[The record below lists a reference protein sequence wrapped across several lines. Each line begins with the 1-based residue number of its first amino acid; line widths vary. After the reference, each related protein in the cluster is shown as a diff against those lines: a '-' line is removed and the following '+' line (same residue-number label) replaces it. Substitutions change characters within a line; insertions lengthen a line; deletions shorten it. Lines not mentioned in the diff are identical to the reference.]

1 MALLQRFLE
10 NLLPAEPLVPA
21 PSTRNPEPE
30 PDYGVDGAGG
40 AVLTRE
46 GGGASAHGR
55 HLVVLPTV

>member
-10 NLLPAEPLVPA
+10 NLLPAEPLFSA

-30 PDYGVDGAGG
+30 PDYGVDGAG